1 MHILP
6 YACLSLEDLMVG
18 PMTTSILKYYSS
30 NEHKTIAVLHIANMI
45 QQYLLFQLVTKIT
58 GKVNITVF
66 CCLPLLIEG
75 SVFN

>member
-6 YACLSLEDLMVG
+6 YECLSLQDLMIG
-18 PMTTSILKYYSS
+18 PITTSILKYYSS
-30 NEHKTIAVLHIANMI
+30 NEHKTIAVLHIANKI
-45 QQYLLFQLVTKIT
+45 QYQLFQFVTKIT
-58 GKVNITVF
+58 GKVNSTVF

>member
-66 CCLPLLIEG
+66 CCLPLLIER